1 MWSGRQFFGG
11 KAVIGCRKRLLS
23 ASGRLLAGNRKTL
36 RIMAKIYQGIL
47 GGFEGRV
54 GPVVGYRLGSKWVVR
69 RLPHQVCNPR
79 TERQVA
85 HRMMFKEIVRL
96 ASSLLPVLKV
106 GFRSQA
112 QLWEMTEG
120 NAFVKTNWRR
130 EAMPELSELK
140 VSVGAVPMVDF
151 TAVVREGGSLEA
163 RWEKNLMVSGAKADD
178 KVHFYAYSESE
189 RHCCKLGS
197 AERRAKHAAFLL
209 PEGYEHVWAVV
220 EDRQGRVSNSKYLVD
235 FELPDSESPE
245 DSDITM
251 VGTGETEAKDSIVII
266 DSRETEAP
274 ETVPRE

>member
-1 MWSGRQFFGG
+1 
-11 KAVIGCRKRLLS
+11 
-23 ASGRLLAGNRKTL
+23 
-36 RIMAKIYQGIL
+36 
-47 GGFEGRV
+47 
-54 GPVVGYRLGSKWVVR
+54 
-69 RLPHQVCNPR
+69 
-79 TERQVA
+79 
-85 HRMMFKEIVRL
+85 
-96 ASSLLPVLKV
+96 
-106 GFRSQA
+106 
-112 QLWEMTEG
+112 
-120 NAFVKTNWRR
+120 
-130 EAMPELSELK
+130 
-140 VSVGAVPMVDF
+140 MVDF

>member
-1 MWSGRQFFGG
+1 
-11 KAVIGCRKRLLS
+11 
-23 ASGRLLAGNRKTL
+23 
-36 RIMAKIYQGIL
+36 MAKLRMGIL
-47 GGFEGRV
+47 DGFQGRV
-54 GPVVGYRLGSKWVVR
+54 GPVVGYRLGSKWIMR
-69 RLPHQVCNPR
+69 RLPQQVCNPR

-130 EAMPELSELK
+130 EAMPELSGLK

-163 RWEKNLMVSGAKADD
+163 HWEKNLMVSGAKADD

-209 PEGYEHVWAVV
+209 PEGYDHVWAVV

-235 FELPDSESPE
+235 FELPASESPE

-251 VGTGETEAKDSIVII
+251 VGAGETEAKDSIVII
-266 DSRETEAP
+266 DSREPEAP
-274 ETVPRE
+274 ETVRRE

>member
-1 MWSGRQFFGG
+1 
-11 KAVIGCRKRLLS
+11 
-23 ASGRLLAGNRKTL
+23 
-36 RIMAKIYQGIL
+36 MAKIYQGIL

-151 TAVVREGGSLEA
+151 TA
-163 RWEKNLMVSGAKADD
+163 
-178 KVHFYAYSESE
+178 
-189 RHCCKLGS
+189 S

-209 PEGYEHVWAVV
+209 PEGYDHVWAVV

-245 DSDITM
+245 DDDSMMEQVESIGAM
-251 VGTGETEAKDSIVII
+251 DSIDLA
-266 DSRETEAP
+266 DSREPEAP
-274 ETVPRE
+274 ETVRRE